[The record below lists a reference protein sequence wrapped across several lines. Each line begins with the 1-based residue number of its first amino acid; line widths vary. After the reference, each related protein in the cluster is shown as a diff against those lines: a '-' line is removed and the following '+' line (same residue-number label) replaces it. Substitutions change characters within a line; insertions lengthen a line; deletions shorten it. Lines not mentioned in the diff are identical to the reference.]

1 MTASLVLLLQPEL
14 DDFISG
20 VHSEL
25 VQVEDVLAAV
35 GEGLEE
41 VLLLPRLAAVLLLLL
56 EGDDDLAVL
65 GQRAGQPG
73 PAVLVFVNIEDL
85 EVVEEYQDGVSD
97 GGQVEDLLEVSLEG
111 DQVVGDVI
119 VRHVQV
125 VADLLTDGEQEW
137 LEGGT
142 IR

>member
-1 MTASLVLLLQPEL
+1 MDQSVPQPAVEN
-14 DDFISG
+14 FIRRL
-20 VHSEL
+20 HPEL
-25 VQVEDVLAAV
+25 VQTEDVLATV

-41 VLLLPRLAAVLLLLL
+41 VLLLPGPETVLLLLL

-65 GQRAGQPG
+65 GQRTGQPG
-73 PAVLVFVNIEDL
+73 PAVLVLVNIEDL